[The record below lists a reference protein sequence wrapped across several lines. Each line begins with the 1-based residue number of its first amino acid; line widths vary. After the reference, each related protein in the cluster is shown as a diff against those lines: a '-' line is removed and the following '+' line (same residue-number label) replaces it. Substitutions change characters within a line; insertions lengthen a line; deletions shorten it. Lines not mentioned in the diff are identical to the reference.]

1 VWTRAAW
8 DVTSLASKSGI
19 QRRWDIAIEVTV
31 GPPLITITRGSTFVV
46 AEPDGCITA
55 YTDQGIYSHDTRYV
69 SNYETFADGERWVLQ
84 NSGAIAYY
92 ASRAYLTNP
101 RIITEYGD
109 IEPGT
114 LSFDFSR
121 AVHDGV
127 HEDLEIQNFSMKRVR
142 FSLEISLR
150 TDFADIFE
158 VKTKR
163 VLRKGNVTTE
173 WNQETLE
180 LLSSYE
186 HDGFQRSLSTRVI
199 HSRSP
204 VSYSNGRISFLL
216 DLGPRDTWH
225 SCLQHLM
232 NKPAGSLR
240 RVHHCVHLL
249 RSPESRVEAGLRDWK
264 SVTTSVTT
272 SNEDVYRLFTQS
284 VEDMAALRLHPEA
297 AQTEYIPA
305 AGVPWFVAVFG
316 RDSLIV
322 SLQNM
327 VVYPDFARSALD
339 ILGRL
344 QATEIDDYRDAQPGK
359 ILHEIRVGELA
370 QRKLIP
376 HTPYYGTADATALYL
391 ITLHEAWKWLGDD
404 RLFHAHEETAKRCLK
419 WIDAYGDL
427 DGDGFQ
433 EYQTRSPQGYENV
446 GWKDA
451 PDSVMY
457 PDGSLVKGPKAL
469 CELQGYTYDAW
480 SRMAQLFEHFN
491 QLELASDLRR
501 KAAALQQK
509 FEERFW
515 CEETG
520 FYAYALD
527 GDKKQVR
534 TVVSNPGHLLW
545 SGMVSRERAFRV
557 ITRLLKPD
565 MWSGWGIRTLSAECP
580 AYNPFSYQNGSV
592 WPHDNGIIAMGCKR
606 YGFPEEAARIA
617 RDISEAASYFV
628 FHRLPELYAG
638 IAREPGSFPVQY
650 LGANVPQAWAA
661 GSTFHFL
668 RAILG
673 LDADA
678 HNNILYVDPVLPRW
692 VPDITLHDL
701 RVGANKVTLRFWREQ
716 NATRYDVISG
726 GDALSVV
733 HTREKELV
741 L

>member
-1 VWTRAAW
+1 M
-8 DVTSLASKSGI
+8 
-19 QRRWDIAIEVTV
+19 
-31 GPPLITITRGSTFVV
+31 
-46 AEPDGCITA
+46 
-55 YTDQGIYSHDTRYV
+55 
-69 SNYETFADGERWVLQ
+69 FADGARWVLQ
-84 NSGAIAYY
+84 NSGAITYY

-101 RIITEYGD
+101 RITAEYGD
-109 IEPGT
+109 IQPGT
-114 LSFDFSR
+114 LSFSFSR
-121 AVHDGV
+121 AVYEGV
-127 HEDLEIQNFSMKRVR
+127 HEDFDIENYGMKRVC

-158 VKTKR
+158 VKSKR
-163 VLRKGNVTTE
+163 VIRKGNVTTQ
-173 WNQETLE
+173 WNQETSE
-180 LLSSYE
+180 LVSTYE
-186 HDGFQRSLSTRVI
+186 HDAFVRMLNTRVT

-204 VSYSNGRISFLL
+204 ANYSNGRITFLV
-216 DLGPRDTWH
+216 DLGPRETWH
-225 SCLQHLM
+225 ACFQHLV
-232 NKPAGSLR
+232 NQPESSKK
-240 RVHHCVHLL
+240 RVHYCVHLL
-249 RSPESRVEAGLRDWK
+249 RRPGSRIEAALRDWNK
-264 SVTTSVTT
+264 VTTSITT
-272 SNEDVYRLFTQS
+272 SNEEVYRLFTQS
-284 VEDMAALRLHPEA
+284 VEDMAALRLPPEEM
-297 AQTEYIPA
+297 QNEYIPA

-404 RLFHAHEETAKRCLK
+404 RLFYEHEDEAKKCLE
-419 WIDAYGDL
+419 WIDRYGDL
-427 DGDGFQ
+427 DGDGLQ
-433 EYQTRSPQGYENV
+433 EYQTRSPQGYENMA
-446 GWKDA
+446 WKDA
-451 PDSVMY
+451 ADSVMY
-457 PDGSLVKGPKAL
+457 PDGTLVKGPKAL

-480 SRMAQLFEHFN
+480 VRMAQLFEHFS
-491 QLELASDLRR
+491 QPELASDLRR
-501 KAAALQQK
+501 KAAELQQK
-509 FEERFW
+509 FEDLFW

-520 FYAYALD
+520 FYAYGLD

-534 TVVSNPGHLLW
+534 TIVSNPGHLLW
-545 SGMVSRERAFRV
+545 SGIVTRERAAR
-557 ITRLLKPD
+557 IIARLFKPD

-580 AYNPFSYQNGSV
+580 AFNPFSYQNGSV

-606 YGFPEEAARIA
+606 YGFCEEAARIA

-638 IAREPGSFPVQY
+638 ITRGPGSYPVQY

-661 GSTFHFL
+661 GSAFHFL

-678 HNNILYVDPVLPRW
+678 HRNALYFDPVLPHW
-692 VPDITLHDL
+692 LPDITLHNL
-701 RVGANKVTLRFWREQ
+701 RVGTGKATLRFWREQ
-716 NATRYDVISG
+716 DETRYDV
-726 GDALSVV
+726 LSSSNGLNVM
-733 HTREKELV
+733 HAREKEMV